1 MNFKIIRYLQ
11 IGIFLVLLNALKA
24 QNKEQIYF
32 SEIGVNGGTSF
43 YIGDANS
50 TLFKNPQLSAGLIY
64 RQKINSRLAA
74 HFEWN
79 YTTVKGSGTI
89 TDGSIV
95 PFNNSL
101 NVLDICGE
109 FNFFSYERKPY
120 LPFSQIFSPF
130 IFAGIG
136 GMLYKYDNAYLS
148 FPKFSIPFGVGFKL
162 MLGNRFNLNLM
173 WSQRLLLADEMEGI
187 SDFNNHNGLSLNGTN
202 VLNNDLLSTFSV
214 GITYNFW
221 KKKCNCSN
229 ERF

>member
-1 MNFKIIRYLQ
+1 MNFKIIRYLLA
-11 IGIFLVLLNALKA
+11 GFFLVLLNALKA
-24 QNKEQIYF
+24 QNSEQVYF

-50 TLFKNPQLSAGLIY
+50 TLFKNPQLSAGIIY
-64 RQKINSRLAA
+64 RQKINPRLAA

-89 TDGSIV
+89 TDGSSAL
-95 PFNNSL
+95 FNNTL
-101 NVLDICGE
+101 NVFDICGE

-136 GMLYKYDNAYLS
+136 GMLYQYENTSLN

-162 MLGNRFNLNLM
+162 MLGNRFNINLM
-173 WSQRLLLADEMEGI
+173 WSQHLLLSDQMEGI
-187 SDFNNHNGLSLNGTN
+187 SVFNNPAGLNGTN
-202 VLNNDLLSTFSV
+202 LFNNDLLSTFSL

-229 ERF
+229 ETF

>member
-1 MNFKIIRYLQ
+1 MNFKIIRYLLT
-11 IGIFLVLLNALKA
+11 GIFLVLLNASEA
-24 QNKEQIYF
+24 QNKEQVYF
-32 SEIGVNGGTSF
+32 SEIGLNGGTSF

-74 HFEWN
+74 HLEWN
-79 YTTVKGSGTI
+79 YTNVKGSGII
-89 TDGSIV
+89 TDGSSV
-95 PFNNSL
+95 PFSNTL
-101 NVLDICGE
+101 NVLDVCGE

-130 IFAGIG
+130 IFAGVG
-136 GMLYKYDNAYLS
+136 GMLYQYENTSLS

-162 MLGNRFNLNLM
+162 MLGNRFNVNLM
-173 WSQRLLLADEMEGI
+173 WSQRLLLTDQMEGV
-187 SDFNNHNGLSLNGTN
+187 SEFNNSAGLNGTN
-202 VLNNDLLSTFSV
+202 VLNNDLLSTVSL